1 MRFSRLAA
9 TVVLSLLVV
18 SGATA
23 ATRAQTVGNVAL
35 TAPLDVRGFVLTA
48 DEPSADTFTRTP
60 SFAWTP
66 VTGAKRYEFQLASA
80 RTFASGAMLARKS
93 TVSPAVALSFALP
106 WISGT
111 PYSLYAR
118 ARAIAPNGSTGP
130 WSDSF
135 GFNMRWQDK
144 PTPLAAP
151 AGLVRWTPVDGA
163 TSYQVW
169 YLDAHKIFRTQTNVA
184 DEREYY
190 SFHQDSTWTGVVHWR
205 IRAVRTLYGL
215 GANGA
220 GRNGLPATS
229 YGPWS
234 PTYSSTNTAFAANAP
249 LTATETISDTTSTA
263 LAPAAHH
270 LMPAFVYSGD
280 TGVDGLQESLY
291 RVYVSTDSDCV
302 NVVFKGAITGG
313 PAYAP
318 RWAGTLALPQDL
330 SGVTAAQKAY
340 VSSGGEGLTQMAD
353 FSNVIAN
360 EVLPRDGKDA
370 DAITSGEDDSPSNPD
385 TDGTATPAP
394 TTTPAA
400 PATKV
405 SFPPATLAVDAGD
418 VGPPIDLWDT
428 DWPTGR
434 YFWTV
439 VPVATYV
446 KASFTSTLSA
456 TAPTGA
462 TTINVN
468 GGDALTVGDI
478 LMIGTGPAAE
488 PATVV
493 AVSGSV
499 TISPALKN
507 THGAGDTVFRAGGS
521 LTYRDLELPQD
532 ACASGRVLSFGKTSE
547 PALAANKNQPYAS
560 GLSPTGKL
568 VSAKTSKPAFY
579 GAPLVSWWPAVAASA
594 YEVQWSK
601 TRYPFVTETT
611 PILTY
616 GTSATLPLTAGTWYY
631 RVRGINLTLPAGARA
646 MAWSDPLPIV
656 VAKPKFKIVGGGGSS
671 TAPATPTKS
680 STTKTYDKGA
690 FSIAMPKAWT
700 EVKAT
705 DSIYLFVARDPVV
718 RNGVHALVDVIQSSG
733 RAGRTFAQWSS
744 ELAAQVKPLASGAVS
759 VKVVTEPTGQ
769 AVRLEYD
776 STKIV
781 KGRTMHLWQYAFDS
795 GTQGFFVTFIATPAT
810 RSHYANAFAAA
821 AASFTVN

>member
-1 MRFSRLAA
+1 MRLARLAA
-9 TVVLSLLVV
+9 TVLFSLLVV

-23 ATRAQTVGNVAL
+23 ATRSQAAGTAAL
-35 TAPLDVRGFVLTA
+35 AAPLDVRGFVLTA

-60 SFAWTP
+60 AFAWKP
-66 VTGAKRYEFQLASA
+66 VAGAKRYEFQLASA
-80 RTFASGAMLARKS
+80 RTFASGAVLARKS

-118 ARAIAPNGSTGP
+118 ARAIAPNGTVGP

-151 AGLVRWTPVDGA
+151 SGLVRWTPVEGA
-163 TSYQVW
+163 TGYDVW
-169 YLDAHKIFRTQTNVA
+169 YLDAKRIFRTQTNVA

-190 SFHQDSTWTGVVHWR
+190 TFHPDARWAGVVHWR

-215 GANGA
+215 GANGT

-234 PTYSSTNTAFAANAP
+234 PTYSSTNSDFVANAP
-249 LTATETISDTTSTA
+249 LKVTETISDTTSTA
-263 LAPAAHH
+263 LTPAAHQM
-270 LMPAFVYSGD
+270 MPAFVYSGD
-280 TGVDGLQESLY
+280 TGVDGLQETLY
-291 RVYVSTDSDCV
+291 RVYVATDSDCV
-302 NVVFKGAITGG
+302 NIVFRGAVTGG

-318 RWAGTLALPQDL
+318 RWAGTLALPQDV
-330 SGVTAAQKAY
+330 SGVTAASKEY
-340 VSSGGEGLTQMAD
+340 VVSGSEGLTQMAD
-353 FSNVIAN
+353 YSSVVAN
-360 EVLPRDGKDA
+360 EVLPRDGA
-370 DAITSGEDDSPSNPD
+370 DGAPITSGEDDSPSNPD
-385 TDGTATPAP
+385 TGATTDGVAPVGTPTTPTPA
-394 TTTPAA
+394 T
-400 PATKV
+400 TKV
-405 SFPPATLAVDAGD
+405 SFPPATLAVDASD

-456 TAPTGA
+456 TSPSGA
-462 TTINVN
+462 TTITVN
-468 GGDALTVGDI
+468 GGDALTVGDV
-478 LMIGTGPAAE
+478 LMVGTGPAAE

-493 AVSGSV
+493 AVSGAVV
-499 TISPALKN
+499 TIAPPLKN

-532 ACASGRVLSFGKTSE
+532 ACNAGRVLSFGKTSE
-547 PALAANKNQPYAS
+547 PALAANKNSPYAS

-568 VSAKTSKPAFY
+568 VSAKSSKPAFY

-601 TRYPFVTETT
+601 SRYPFTTETT

-616 GTSATLPLTAGTWYY
+616 GTSAVLPLTAGTWYY

-646 MAWSDPLPIV
+646 MAWSNPLPIV
-656 VAKPKFKIVGGGGSS
+656 VAKPKFKIIS
-671 TAPATPTKS
+671 K
-680 STTKTYDKGA
+680 
-690 FSIAMPKAWT
+690 
-700 EVKAT
+700 
-705 DSIYLFVARDPVV
+705 
-718 RNGVHALVDVIQSSG
+718 
-733 RAGRTFAQWSS
+733 
-744 ELAAQVKPLASGAVS
+744 
-759 VKVVTEPTGQ
+759 
-769 AVRLEYD
+769 
-776 STKIV
+776 
-781 KGRTMHLWQYAFDS
+781 
-795 GTQGFFVTFIATPAT
+795 
-810 RSHYANAFAAA
+810 
-821 AASFTVN
+821 